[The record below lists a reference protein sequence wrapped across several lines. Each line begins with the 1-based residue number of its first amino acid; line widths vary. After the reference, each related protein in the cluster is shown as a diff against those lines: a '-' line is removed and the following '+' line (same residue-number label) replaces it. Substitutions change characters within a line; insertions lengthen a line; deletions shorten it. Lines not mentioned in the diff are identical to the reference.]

1 MNYIKMNAKEK
12 LTLWDSILRVI
23 IPLIYLFFWYVIPIS
38 LFGKENVDVTILV
51 YTALPVIFIGVISKQ
66 TTWSIGGEKGI
77 KGDNIGRKARAT
89 IDRKGSFEFEGIDI
103 DEDRVKT
110 IIDAVKE
117 NPIYINKQKQD
128 G

>member
-1 MNYIKMNAKEK
+1 MNTKEI
-12 LTLWDSILRVI
+12 LTLWDSILRVV
-23 IPLIYLFFWYVIPIS
+23 IPLIYLLFWYLIPIS
-38 LFGKENVDVTILV
+38 LFGKENVNISVLI

-89 IDRKGSFEFEGIDI
+89 IDRKGSFEFEGINI
-103 DEDRVKT
+103 DQERAEK
-110 IIDAVKE
+110 IIDAVKG
-117 NPIYINKQKQD
+117 NPIFTDKQRHE